1 MEAHGPLITG
11 IVLLAAGVLL
21 LGWGYRLIRQV
32 LVVAGLLMG
41 AALGWEIC
49 KAIGVTGGLTWVGI
63 AVGALL
69 LAALMPMVRRA
80 GVFLL
85 GCGAGW
91 GMAVIL
97 LGPPQALMEYLVP
110 AAAALVGGVAVLLL
124 EKMLLIVA
132 TSYLGAVCVTLGF
145 GTLTRVGITAGQFMS
160 ADHPPDIPI
169 AVVIAVFGLCV
180 LGVGAQLG
188 YNKGRRE
195 KAR

>member
-1 MEAHGPLITG
+1 MEANGPLITG
-11 IVLLAAGVLL
+11 IVLLAAGALL

-41 AALGWEIC
+41 AALGLEVC
-49 KAIGVTGGLTWVGI
+49 KAMGVTGGLTWVGI

-91 GMAVIL
+91 GMAVL
-97 LGPPQALMEYLVP
+97 VAGPPQEWLEYLAP
-110 AAAALVGGVAVLLL
+110 AAAALVGGVAILLL
-124 EKMLLIVA
+124 ERLLLIVA

-145 GTLTRVGITAGQFMS
+145 GTLTHIGITLAQFTS
-160 ADHPPDIPI
+160 ADHPPDIPLP
-169 AVVIAVFGLCV
+169 VVLAAFGLCV
-180 LGVGAQLG
+180 LGVAAQLG
-188 YNKGRRE
+188 YNKQTRS
-195 KAR
+195 KA

>member
-1 MEAHGPLITG
+1 MEANAPLITG
-11 IVLLAAGVLL
+11 IILLAAGALL

-41 AALGWEIC
+41 AALGLEVC
-49 KAIGVTGGLTWVGI
+49 KAMGITGGVTWVGI

-80 GVFLL
+80 GVFLI

-91 GMAVIL
+91 GMAVL
-97 LGPPQALMEYLVP
+97 VAGPPQEWMEYLAP
-110 AAAALVGGVAVLLL
+110 AAAALVGGVAILLL

-145 GTLTRVGITAGQFMS
+145 GTLTRIGITLAQFTS
-160 ADHPPDIPI
+160 SDHPPDIPL
-169 AVVIAVFGLCV
+169 AVVLAAFGLCV
-180 LGVGAQLG
+180 LGVAAQLG
-188 YNKGRRE
+188 YAKESKKPG
-195 KAR
+195 